1 MTRRNA
7 AERAATPASA
17 AEAAGGLLVVL
28 SGPSG
33 VGKDAMLKRVLPT
46 VSGLRR
52 SISVTTRPPRP
63 GEQEG
68 REYFFRS
75 DQEFDRMQAAGEL
88 LESAQYLDHRY
99 GTPKAWVEEQ
109 RRNGASVVL
118 EIDVQG
124 ARQVR
129 AAYPEAV
136 LIFVAPPS
144 WEELRRRL
152 QARQT
157 EDEDVMTRR
166 LRTAE
171 AEVQAARDL
180 TRVGEFPYVIVNDH
194 LGDAVE
200 CLRAIVLAER
210 CRRHHDV
217 LSALVQ
223 RVR

>member
-124 ARQVR
+124 ALQVR
-129 AAYPEAV
+129 RLYPDAILV
-136 LIFVAPPS
+136 FVVPPS
-144 WEELRRRL
+144 WEALASRLAQRHTETAPNLEKRLEAAQRELKALPRY
-152 QARQT
+152 
-157 EDEDVMTRR
+157 D
-166 LRTAE
+166 
-171 AEVQAARDL
+171 
-180 TRVGEFPYVIVNDH
+180 YVIVNDN
-194 LGDAVE
+194 LERAADQLE
-200 CLRAIVLAER
+200 CILQAER
-210 CRRHHDV
+210 CRPGRVD
-217 LSALVQ
+217 LAALGDPDGA
-223 RVR
+223 